1 MAAIT
6 NITSDRIG
14 LVKAFQQGV
23 NPLEMGDNIAK
34 AMLSMETACEEL
46 TSNEQVKRSKLE
58 SQPQLQEPKKA

>member
-23 NPLEMGDNIAK
+23 NPLEMGI
-34 AMLSMETACEEL
+34 
-46 TSNEQVKRSKLE
+46 TSSKRC
-58 SQPQLQEPKKA
+58 